1 MNGEGGAEADD
12 AGRDA
17 TTAASTSGEPTEQN
31 GSFVPPSIRS
41 GEHGELGPRR
51 TMEDASSCREGVVAE
66 GCDDPLAFY
75 CLFDGHGGRGCADF
89 LNERLV
95 ANITSDPSFAKDPAQ
110 AMVRARPP
118 NPTSGIINSFFLP
131 PNARSLDPSKRFPS
145 TLADPHH
152 PYDDRNRETRS
163 SARTKTSERRWARK
177 ETHRAPRRWRCA

>member
-110 AMVRARPP
+110 AMVSAAPRTPP
-118 NPTSGIINSFFLP
+118 RELSTRFFY
-131 PNARSLDPSKRFPS
+131 RQTHDPSKRFPS
-145 TLADPHH
+145 TLADPNH

-177 ETHRAPRRWRCA
+177 ETRRAPRRWRCA

>member
-17 TTAASTSGEPTEQN
+17 TTVASTSGEPTEQN

-118 NPTSGIINSFFLP
+118 EPHLGNYQLVFFY
-131 PNARSLDPSKRFPS
+131 RQTHDPSKRFPS
-145 TLADPHH
+145 TLADRHH

-177 ETHRAPRRWRCA
+177 ETRRAPRRWRCA

>member
-75 CLFDGHGGRGCADF
+75 CLFDGHGGRGCAEF

-131 PNARSLDPSKRFPS
+131 PNARSL
-145 TLADPHH
+145 
-152 PYDDRNRETRS
+152 ETIS
-163 SARTKTSERRWARK
+163 LDAR
-177 ETHRAPRRWRCA
+177 

>member
-17 TTAASTSGEPTEQN
+17 TTVASTSGESTEQN

-75 CLFDGHGGRGCADF
+75 CLFDGHGGKECVHFVEENLAEH
-89 LNERLV
+89 LKKEVN
-95 ANITSDPSFAKDPAQ
+95 
-110 AMVRARPP
+110 AMLAAPDVMK
-118 NPTSGIINSFFLP
+118 G
-131 PNARSLDPSKRFPS
+131 LDEF
-145 TLADPHH
+145 D
-152 PYDDRNRETRS
+152 
-163 SARTKTSERRWARK
+163 
-177 ETHRAPRRWRCA
+177 